1 MNITRIEEGEIP
13 QRYKDA
19 GSALAKRLAAFDK
32 AEGLEKARA
41 LQKAQSVQQIQGVQQ
56 TQQVSFAETLSQV
69 QQAQKTQP
77 AQKPVLA
84 VTGLGESALGT
95 LAASERLMARVVSG
109 WK

>member
-1 MNITRIEEGEIP
+1 MNITRIAEGEIP

-19 GSALAKRLAAFDK
+19 GSALAKRLATFDK
-32 AEGLEKARA
+32 AESP
-41 LQKAQSVQQIQGVQQ
+41 QKAQQVQKVQSVQQ

-69 QQAQKTQP
+69 QQAQKPVP
-77 AQKPVLA
+77 AVQ
-84 VTGLGESALGT
+84 GLSERTLET

>member
-1 MNITRIEEGEIP
+1 MNITRIAEGEIP

-19 GSALAKRLAAFDK
+19 GSALAKRLATFDK
-32 AEGLEKARA
+32 AESP
-41 LQKAQSVQQIQGVQQ
+41 QKAQQVQKVQSVQQ

-84 VTGLGESALGT
+84 VQGLSERTLET